1 MNDEL
6 NPDAPLFAIAVAAEL
21 AAMHPQT
28 LRQYDRLGLV
38 SPTRTAGQSRRY
50 SMRDVMQLRE
60 VARLSAEG
68 VSLEGIRRILQ
79 LENQVTEL
87 SDRVRERL
95 VNVQEGL
102 EAFLAGA
109 DPGRDEV
116 VQLLIQ
122 GSEGEVRQRQERLA
136 RALADFDAAT
146 IATIHSFCQEAL
158 GSLGVTGDVERG
170 LTVVEEID
178 DLLVEVVDDLYV
190 RRFHWDERPP
200 LKRHRTSR
208 AQ

>member
-87 SDRVRERL
+87 SDRVRE
-95 VNVQEGL
+95 L
-102 EAFLAGA
+102 EA
-109 DPGRDEV
+109 
-116 VQLLIQ
+116 
-122 GSEGEVRQRQERLA
+122 
-136 RALADFDAAT
+136 ALADELLHRPGTRVFAAG
-146 IATIHSFCQEAL
+146 AA
-158 GSLGVTGDVERG
+158 GDVISLKAGTRAARSNQ
-170 LTVVEEID
+170 LVVWRPIGRNW
-178 DLLVEVVDDLYV
+178 
-190 RRFHWDERPP
+190 RRTD
-200 LKRHRTSR
+200 
-208 AQ
+208 